1 MATTTAPAARRPA
14 ASTARSPGR
23 TGGTR
28 LLEILRPYLPA
39 ILHLLLSVEVLLY
52 RRIVT
57 NRAPG
62 IRLPLLPLIGRLIT
76 LVNIPLPVREHITA
90 GSCDTTGSSARR
102 AYRSSGSAYA
112 GSSDT
117 RTIVIA
123 VVIPGKHPAATGID
137 IRVKAR

>member
-1 MATTTAPAARRPA
+1 
-14 ASTARSPGR
+14 
-23 TGGTR
+23 

-39 ILHLLLSVEVLLY
+39 ILHLLLPVEVLLY
-52 RRIVT
+52 GRIVT
-57 NRAPG
+57 NRPPG

-76 LVNIPLPVREHITA
+76 LVNIPLPVREHIAAA
-90 GSCDTTGSSARR
+90 GSCNATGSSTRR
-102 AYRSSGSAYA
+102 AYRPSGSAYA

-123 VVIPGKHPAATGID
+123 VVIPGKYPAATGID